1 MFLIYYKSFCLSP
14 VDFKVHVGEHSVLLT
29 LLRISKTVPV
39 TVEGRTL
46 TCTKYC
52 TNHFMQLTHFIPPKF
67 EVGIILFSK

>member
-1 MFLIYYKSFCLSP
+1 M
-14 VDFKVHVGEHSVLLT
+14 GEHSVLLT